1 MPRAGDGVGGFCL
14 CPPRALSGSGEGA
27 CGGCFRAAVRE
38 RGKGIHQPR
47 LQVWVRVL
55 DQVSK
60 LFKKNRSW
68 VR

>member
-1 MPRAGDGVGGFCL
+1 MGWGDSVSALHELCLVVERVHVVGASE
-14 CPPRALSGSGEGA
+14 PQW
-27 CGGCFRAAVRE
+27 E

-47 LQVWVRVL
+47 LQVWVGVL

-68 VR
+68 VK